1 MLLGNLVKMELELK
15 DLTVINQEIQLL
27 VNILVVIEV
36 HMIAVMIVMIAM
48 IVIMIEGIGMID
60 MSEDHMTDLMVE
72 EVVVDTNV
80 TILHVGDM
88 KWIILGQTDTN
99 VVTVVI
105 IHHTVAVKED
115 LLDPIHRYYIKSNFK
130 SIAAFN
136 KFNRKQVLKS
146 QCIRTTSQIIIK
158 NQYQELS
165 DNYQYFQAIYFI

>member
-1 MLLGNLVKMELELK
+1 MKMELELK

-27 VNILVVIEV
+27 VNILVVIEEEEAMVVVIEV

-48 IVIMIEGIGMID
+48 IVIMIEGIGMMD

-146 QCIRTTSQIIIK
+146 Q
-158 NQYQELS
+158 
-165 DNYQYFQAIYFI
+165 